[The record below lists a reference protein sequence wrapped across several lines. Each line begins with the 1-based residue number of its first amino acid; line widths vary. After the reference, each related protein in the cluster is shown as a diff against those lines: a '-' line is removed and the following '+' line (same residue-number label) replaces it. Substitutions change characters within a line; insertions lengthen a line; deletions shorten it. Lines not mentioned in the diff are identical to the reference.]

1 MGRSLEFADALLYC
15 DLEGPRDEWVAAF
28 NSTVVPFDECEI
40 HLELDSYSTYNPLPP
55 PTPAT
60 LTPRPLSE
68 NDKDYSGVSAMDI
81 VEVGGD
87 VDDWPLPACAQPADA
102 TMPPEARPPWENAA
116 AADSMVVVCESV
128 LPSRRPQTRSSTA
141 PFVAPPAIVI
151 SEEACRRQL
160 RPRR

>member
-15 DLEGPRDEWVAAF
+15 DLGGPSDEWVAAF

-40 HLELDSYSTYNPLPP
+40 HLELDSYSAYNPLP
-55 PTPAT
+55 
-60 LTPRPLSE
+60 TPRPPGE
-68 NDKDYSGVSAMDI
+68 NDKDSTMDI
-81 VEVGGD
+81 VEVGGE
-87 VDDWPLPACAQPADA
+87 VDDWPLPACVQPADA
-102 TMPPEARPPWENAA
+102 MMPPEARPPWENAA

>member
-15 DLEGPRDEWVAAF
+15 DLGGPSDEWVAAF

-55 PTPAT
+55 PTPT
-60 LTPRPLSE
+60 TSTPRSPGE
-68 NDKDYSGVSAMDI
+68 NDSTMDI
-81 VEVGGD
+81 VEVGGE
-87 VDDWPLPACAQPADA
+87 VDDWPLPACAQLADA
-102 TMPPEARPPWENAA
+102 AMPPEARPPWENAA